1 MNQTFS
7 RAYLQGLHKQEYIEK
22 IINSFIDMLQAVA
35 ASGKTSYVYVPA
47 PNQPHNIIMED
58 FFAAFQLKF
67 PGCDI
72 SYQDVWVDQAMI
84 KGILIDWS

>member
-1 MNQTFS
+1 MNRTFS

-22 IINSFIDMLQAVA
+22 VINSFIDMLQAVA

-47 PNQPHNIIMED
+47 PTPHATMDD
-58 FFAAFQLKF
+58 FVAAFKLKF
-67 PGCDI
+67 PGCYI
-72 SYQDVWVDQAMI
+72 SYEEVWVALDLK